1 MKPQFHECLAG
12 LLINLDGYSDHLILG
27 TQLFFKVLIE
37 KSFVTEF
44 IFHARISNDSFPI
57 NSHLIRNI
65 YEPFFRV

>member
-37 KSFVTEF
+37 KSFNVV
-44 IFHARISNDSFPI
+44 SNDSFPI

-65 YEPFFRV
+65 YEPVFRV